1 MGSNYYPVR
10 PFCFWFTGLSGSGKT
25 TLAIALRD
33 ALGASSRPFLIDG
46 DMLRAGLSRDL
57 GFSDAD
63 REENVRRAAEL
74 AKLLFQQDLTT
85 VVSMMSPFRQGRDY
99 ARSLFPEGRF
109 FEIHLETALAEC
121 ERRDPKGL

>member
-1 MGSNYYPVR
+1 M
-10 PFCFWFTGLSGSGKT
+10 
-25 TLAIALRD
+25 
-33 ALGASSRPFLIDG
+33 
-46 DMLRAGLSRDL
+46 
-57 GFSDAD
+57 
-63 REENVRRAAEL
+63 RRAAEL

-121 ERRDPKGL
+121 ERRDPKGLYARARRGEIQNVTGADAPYEAPTYPDLCLDTAVMSVDACLSEIMRLFKQERVRMRA